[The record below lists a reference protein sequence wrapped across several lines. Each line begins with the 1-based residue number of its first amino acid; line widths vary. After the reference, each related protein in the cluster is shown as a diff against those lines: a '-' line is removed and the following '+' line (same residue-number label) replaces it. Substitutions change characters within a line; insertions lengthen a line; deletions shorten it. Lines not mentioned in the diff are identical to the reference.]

1 MKRLPRLAAV
11 AFRMKAD
18 RSGLLVR
25 SG

>member
-1 MKRLPRLAAV
+1 MKRLPRQAAV
-11 AFRMKAD
+11 AFRLKAD

>member
-11 AFRMKAD
+11 AFRMKTD